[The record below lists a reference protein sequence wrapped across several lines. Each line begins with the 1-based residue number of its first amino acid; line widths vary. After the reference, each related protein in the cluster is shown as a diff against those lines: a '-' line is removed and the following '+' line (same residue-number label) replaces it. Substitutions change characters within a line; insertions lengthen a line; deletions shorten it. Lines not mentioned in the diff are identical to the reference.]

1 MIAHEMR
8 LFLIALQF
16 LTRIRIKRIEPFPED
31 WLPRCAKYMPL
42 VGALVGGAT
51 GVVIAVAAAVFPAP
65 VPIVI
70 GLIASVLLTG
80 ALHEDGLADT
90 ADALGG
96 GADRERC
103 LQIMKD
109 SRIGT
114 YGVLAIVEGNLSRRD
129 RSGSEHWC
137 FDCGL
142 CRRTARRRSSDD
154 GSPLRWRRQRQGQ
167 SLARTHEGDGTRPG
181 GCIVFCDRFRGDE
194 RWDFRRFDGCRI
206 RACGG
211 HGAVRASKNRWLYR
225 RYPGCCRANLR
236 GNLHCD
242 GSGDDRRA
250 RLNLAGANGSERGAY
265 GYRYRFS

>member
-114 YGVLAIVEGNLSRRD
+114 YGVLAIVAVLALKATSLDAIGPVANIGVLIAAYAGGRLAAVLAMTALPYAGGDNVKVSR
-129 RSGSEHWC
+129 
-137 FDCGL
+137 
-142 CRRTARRRSSDD
+142 
-154 GSPLRWRRQRQGQ
+154 SPVRMRGMELV
-167 SLARTHEGDGTRPG
+167 LAVASFFAIGFVVMNAGIFAASTVAAFVPAAGMALFAHRKIGGYTGD
-181 GCIVFCDRFRGDE
+181 IL
-194 RWDFRRFDGCRI
+194 
-206 RACGG
+206 
-211 HGAVRASKNRWLYR
+211 GAVEQIYEATFIAMAAAMIAG
-225 RYPGCCRANLR
+225 PG
-236 GNLHCD
+236 
-242 GSGDDRRA
+242 
-250 RLNLAGANGSERGAY
+250 
-265 GYRYRFS
+265 